1 MSYHSGFETICLR
14 RNGVDQNSSASP
26 KRIGTGTFVDGY
38 LLYLLARVSHVLS
51 GEFHQQ
57 LRRRGVGVPVWRVLA
72 SLSGSKGE
80 TVTGLAEVCLLQ
92 QPTMTKLLDRMV
104 RDGLVTRSQ
113 DARDRRVVR
122 VALTVKG
129 EGLAEELIRAA
140 RQHEVSVLARF
151 PEIETTDVKSLLR
164 TILERETKTHTA

>member
-1 MSYHSGFETICLR
+1 MNSF
-14 RNGVDQNSSASP
+14 SSASP
-26 KRIGTGTFVDGY
+26 KRIGTGAFVEGH

-57 LRRRGVGVPVWRVLA
+57 LRRRGVAVPVWRVLA
-72 SLSGSKGE
+72 SLSGSTGE

-104 RDGLVTRSQ
+104 RDELVRRSQ

-122 VALTVKG
+122 VALTPKG
-129 EGLAEELIRAA
+129 ETLAEELIRAA
-140 RQHEVSVLARF
+140 RQHEAAVIARF
-151 PEIETTDVKSLLR
+151 PDIGTVEMKAVLR
-164 TILERETKTHTA
+164 SVLERETRQTAA

>member
-1 MSYHSGFETICLR
+1 VNHTSM
-14 RNGVDQNSSASP
+14 QP
-26 KRIGTGTFVDGY
+26 KRIGTGHFVEDY

-51 GEFHQQ
+51 GEFHNQ
-57 LRRRGVGVPVWRVLA
+57 LRRRSVSVPVWRVLA

-104 RDGLVTRSQ
+104 RDGLVTRTQ

-122 VALTVKG
+122 VALTERG
-129 EGLAEELIRAA
+129 GSLAEELITAA
-140 RQHEVSVLARF
+140 RHHESTVLARF
-151 PEIETTDVKSLLR
+151 PEIEAMNLKAALR
-164 TILERETKTHTA
+164 TVLEREIKPHAA

>member
-1 MSYHSGFETICLR
+1 MD
-14 RNGVDQNSSASP
+14 NGSVPS
-26 KRIGTGTFVDGY
+26 KRVGTGVFVEDY

-57 LRRRGVGVPVWRVLA
+57 LRRRSVGVPVWRVLA
-72 SLSGSKGE
+72 SLSGSRGE

-104 RDGLVTRSQ
+104 RDGLVTRAQ

-122 VALTVKG
+122 VALTSKG
-129 EGLAEELIRAA
+129 EALAEELIRAA
-140 RQHEVSVLARF
+140 RQHEISVLARY
-151 PEIETTDVKSLLR
+151 PEMDSMRLKALLR
-164 TILERETKTHTA
+164 SVLERETKPYPA